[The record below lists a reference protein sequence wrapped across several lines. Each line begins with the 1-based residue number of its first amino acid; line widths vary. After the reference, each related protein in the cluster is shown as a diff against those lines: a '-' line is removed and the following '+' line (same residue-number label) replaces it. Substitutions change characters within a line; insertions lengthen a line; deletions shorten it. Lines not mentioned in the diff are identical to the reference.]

1 VSRAE
6 PNCCKRRPD
15 EPPQSAESDGD
26 PEGPSPIALFDRS
39 RSRREPGHEGQEC
52 DEDPDPGCVT
62 VGDRARTRLAR
73 RAGSGVQVR
82 FGRARERW
90 RGRQKRVGR
99 RGGAGRRSAAAASS
113 RGGCDPRT
121 DEFPPRAQDGGGAST
136 EFWYCSGRR
145 GPKTSD
151 LSRDCYRPHTRK
163 KTHTIGVE
171 ANVRGSVR
179 DVGKEGEQARDWPQ
193 G

>member
-1 VSRAE
+1 MSRAE

-15 EPPQSAESDGD
+15 EPPQPAESDSN
-26 PEGPSPIALFDRS
+26 PEGPSPIARFHRFGC
-39 RSRREPGHEGQEC
+39 RRGREPGHEGQEC
-52 DEDPDPGCVT
+52 DENPDPGCVA
-62 VGDRARTRLAR
+62 VRDRARTRLAR

-82 FGRARERW
+82 LGRAREYL
-90 RGRQKRVGR
+90 RGGGGGGGGGR
-99 RGGAGRRSAAAASS
+99 RPAAVS
-113 RGGCDPRT
+113 RGGFDSRT

-136 EFWYCSGRR
+136 EFWYCSGRS
-145 GPKTSD
+145 GPKMSD